1 MMDQIKEL
9 ERQVERLEYEN
20 KLKTGWISLISHDSK
35 EIFGSFLWLINAVDE
50 KIITKEDFFS
60 MLPQVKRDAKK
71 NLQTVLDTTEWLK
84 TQYGKFQPHYE
95 DLNVFEIY
103 KELNNEHQEKTHKK
117 HLDFQFEGN
126 KHLSI
131 QTDRLLIFFILNKLL
146 HNAIKYS
153 KVGQKIILKFSMEDN
168 NAILSIVDSG
178 IGIGEKHLKDMMSF
192 DTPVFQGTDGEI
204 GAGLSLK
211 IVENFVFLMNGRME
225 IISSENEGTKI
236 SFYLPQI
243 KK

>member
-1 MMDQIKEL
+1 MKDQIREL
-9 ERQVERLEYEN
+9 EFQVERLEYEN

-35 EIFGSFLWLINAVDE
+35 EIFGSFLWLIDAVEE
-50 KIITKEDFFS
+50 KTISKEDFFS

-71 NLQTVLDTTEWLK
+71 NLQTVQDTTEWLK
-84 TQYGKFQPHYE
+84 TQYGKFQPQYE
-95 DLNVFEIY
+95 LINVFEIF
-103 KELNNEHQEKTHKK
+103 KELKNDQNTSLLKK
-117 HLDFQFEGN
+117 QLGFQFEGN
-126 KHLSI
+126 KEQSI

-153 KVGQKIILKFSMEDN
+153 KLGQVIFLQFSMEDN
-168 NAILSIVDSG
+168 YVILSMVDSG

-211 IVENFVFLMNGRME
+211 IVENFVSLMNGRME

-236 SFYLPQI
+236 SLYLPQI
-243 KK
+243 